1 MTSTFGSRVMEFYE
15 SLERFRWATPEVALL
30 SPIADDQRRQAMAA
44 FCSAYYDDDQSRV
57 FWLGINPSRVRP
69 TSTGVPYTDGFALFE
84 KCGIVND
91 FSKSRELT
99 ADFFYQFIDAYGGA
113 KPFYARHYAG
123 AAYPLSILKKDKYCN
138 YYDKDLPEEVMAS
151 IPDQIRR
158 QAGIG
163 HRGVLVI
170 IGSGENSK
178 VLKALND
185 ELGIFSHVLVVEHPR
200 YILQY
205 KSAALQDFLAKFVD
219 TARTAERLAGLN

>member
-44 FCSAYYDDDQSRV
+44 FCSAYYNDDQSRV

-69 TSTGVPYTDGFALFE
+69 TSTGVPYTDGFALLE

-151 IPDQIRR
+151 IPGQIRR
-158 QAGIG
+158 QAEIG

-178 VLKALND
+178 VLNALND

-205 KSAALQDFLAKFVD
+205 KSAVLQDFLAKFVD